1 MKTID
6 YGEHKI
12 EVAESTFGVGEEEVF
27 YDGILASSKRNFLG
41 GATHMFVALENQ
53 ENIQYEL
60 ETGLLWHGLDTW
72 VVIRRN
78 GVIIFSD
85 R

>member
-6 YGEHKI
+6 YGDHRF
-12 EVAESTFGVGEEEVF
+12 EVTENMFRVGNEEVF
-27 YDGILASSKRNFLG
+27 YDGILASTATNFLG
-41 GATHMFVALENQ
+41 ATHTFVALENQ
-53 ENIQYEL
+53 VNIQYEL
-60 ETGLLWHGLDTW
+60 ETGISWFETW

>member
-6 YGEHKI
+6 YGEHRI
-12 EVAESTFGVGEEEVF
+12 EVTENMFRVGKEEVF
-27 YDGILASSKRNFLG
+27 YDGILASSETNFL

-60 ETGLLWHGLDTW
+60 ETGISWFETW